1 MWRKEAD
8 QMRRV
13 LLMGLGVVLA
23 VLGPGCSTSTSTSNF
38 EVKTDVTPGVDFS
51 GLKTYCWAPATIRG
65 AERGEGESLKA
76 TADMARRA
84 LQKELEQ
91 RGYLQKEGA
100 PCDFRVSFRLSQ
112 YHTASR
118 SNQAPSS
125 GSTEAAPVGLGMSR
139 SGSLTVSVWMGERD
153 KPVWSAVA
161 AGSGAGGLR
170 TEEQIR
176 VAVHRIL
183 AEFPPL

>member
-1 MWRKEAD
+1 
-8 QMRRV
+8 MRRT
-13 LLMGLGVVLA
+13 LLAGLAAILA
-23 VLGPGCSTSTSTSNF
+23 VLGTGCSTSTSTSNF
-38 EVKTDVTPGVDFS
+38 EVKTEVVPGVDFS
-51 GLKTYCWAPATIRG
+51 GLETYCWAPGTVRG

-84 LQKELEQ
+84 LEKELMQ
-91 RGYLQKEGA
+91 RGYLQKEDP

-118 SNQAPSS
+118 GGQAPSS
-125 GSTEAAPVGLGMSR
+125 GSTEAAPVGLGMTR
-139 SGSLTVSVWMGERD
+139 SGSLTVAVWIGDGDR
-153 KPVWSAVA
+153 PVWTAVA
-161 AGSGAGGLR
+161 AGSGAGGFR

-176 VAVHRIL
+176 VAVRRIL

>member
-1 MWRKEAD
+1 
-8 QMRRV
+8 MRRMV
-13 LLMGLGVVLA
+13 LFGLGMMLA

-38 EVKTDVTPGVDFS
+38 EVKTDVTPGVDFT
-51 GLKTYCWAPATIRG
+51 GLTTYCWARATVRG

-84 LQKELEQ
+84 LESELAA
-91 RGYLQKEGA
+91 RGYLHKEDG

-118 SNQAPSS
+118 SGQAPSS
-125 GSTEAAPVGLGMSR
+125 GSTEATPVGLGMSR
-139 SGSLTVSVWMGERD
+139 SGSLTVSVWIGDRD

-176 VAVHRIL
+176 VAVRRIL